1 MLPYPRILYSSA
13 GFCLASFDLAFPKSR
28 KSLDL
33 VIEDPSAIVP
43 FLWVSW
49 TSWMV
54 VSALIASG
62 GLFYLQHG
70 AVGAFVTLLSLFVFW
85 LLFDFLQLR
94 YLRSRFQKYSVAKH
108 GGVV

>member
-1 MLPYPRILYSSA
+1 MLSYPRILYTHA
-13 GFCLASFDLAFPKSR
+13 GVCIASFDLAFPKSR
-28 KSLDL
+28 KNLNL

-43 FLWVSW
+43 FLWISW
-49 TSWMV
+49 TSWII

-62 GLFYLQHG
+62 GLFYLRHG
-70 AVGAFVTLLSLFVFW
+70 VVGALITFSSLFVFW

-94 YLRSRFQKYSVAKH
+94 YLRSRFQKYSVAEH